1 MTSRPNTTS
10 AARICAANLSMTKAF
25 NQYCSVIISLNKPN
39 SLHKGANCSL
49 STKACMTGSPVS
61 MPSVIRKQFGFDERL
76 TGIPAV
82 QQPVTGFTLLG
93 AHQLSQGKPV
103 VYPMHQNEF
112 FPTIFVYVLDNRI
125 WDYQTLKQRS
135 LMDITKASSANE
147 ILSDIQ
153 EMQLVDDS
161 QLKSTISLMG
171 SDFCATVQ
179 QVRLKVI
186 LVKLLYN
193 FDPVRNVL
201 SSFDYMLPK
210 VEALKPS
217 STSQSFREDIASS
230 DRKTWDLDSANGFVT
245 MAWTFEREI
254 ATTPQRIQDFPGISG
269 SNVKEAVEIELIE
282 IDDMSHHPVATFH
295 VYYAADPGTKLQ
307 DRPKEFNL
315 RSETTVEDLVITT
328 GIEFYRILKVEERLE
343 PETPSH
349 MIAFEFIETRQLYM
363 GDQTGDH
370 LIKLLGLLRL
380 KHESMSL
387 CNSSNFSGSGQRIT
401 ARAIFAHLI
410 SRGND
415 KSVFLEVRFKFPVPP
430 GMTTEVIENDP
441 ATALSDILT
450 KIQELRS
457 SFDVD
462 QLFESTVMEGFEF
475 TRFPTMVRGVVNL
488 NLYKLQRRYVQFDWT
503 NPVDTFNFY
512 IRKSAP
518 FFMKASHVA
527 QKNTPSGIEDRQL
540 DVLLMRFCPAV
551 RPIYDENPSNTVQLF
566 HPYGK
571 SSSVHISRNS
581 EKFRPVTF
589 RSVVGHHCRLC
600 ARRLTA
606 HSPPK
611 HPKLLRIRP
620 FSLASEEITKFIWS
634 RTSAVTM
641 EGIGRCSQPIN
652 LEEIRPQ
659 LDANREEGQSK
670 PGKKLLK
677 VEGIGITDHLK
688 AFYLAV
694 CIPDE
699 IPLKA
704 TNNKLPPS
712 AVHQTYLS
720 EACSSTP
727 DPHII
732 IIDSMT
738 SVFNTDASLPYNH
751 AHPECETY
759 KTLGHNRYDPKV
771 KREAKQFSAST

>member
-1 MTSRPNTTS
+1 MVLINFVLLLVVCYTVESVETITYSLESSEWDRVFSAWSVTHYNPRHPCDGIRKLFDSVTILKELQPISCVHTTQGSSARLTLDLTHSRVGWCNVDQEIQAIIRRPAGHIGEDLPVTVTREGAKKELWRAS
-10 AARICAANLSMTKAF
+10 ARIKRKDGLK
-25 NQYCSVIISLNKPN
+25 N
-39 SLHKGANCSL
+39 SYWAGEA
-49 STKACMTGSPVS
+49 
-61 MPSVIRKQFGFDERL
+61 
-76 TGIPAV
+76 
-82 QQPVTGFTLLG
+82 LLRSE
-93 AHQLSQGKPV
+93 LSQGKPV

-201 SSFDYMLPK
+201 SLLDYMLPK

-217 STSQSFREDIASS
+217 
-230 DRKTWDLDSANGFVT
+230 
-245 MAWTFEREI
+245 
-254 ATTPQRIQDFPGISG
+254 DFPGISG

-315 RSETTVEDLVITT
+315 RSETTVASNVMCIKRSLPNSK
-328 GIEFYRILKVEERLE
+328 LK
-343 PETPSH
+343 
-349 MIAFEFIETRQLYM
+349 
-363 GDQTGDH
+363 
-370 LIKLLGLLRL
+370 
-380 KHESMSL
+380 
-387 CNSSNFSGSGQRIT
+387 
-401 ARAIFAHLI
+401 
-410 SRGND
+410 
-415 KSVFLEVRFKFPVPP
+415 VRFKFPVPP

-518 FFMKASHVA
+518 FFMKA
-527 QKNTPSGIEDRQL
+527 L
-540 DVLLMRFCPAV
+540 
-551 RPIYDENPSNTVQLF
+551 
-566 HPYGK
+566 
-571 SSSVHISRNS
+571 
-581 EKFRPVTF
+581 
-589 RSVVGHHCRLC
+589 SVVRTTVDC
-600 ARRLTA
+600 T
-606 HSPPK
+606 
-611 HPKLLRIRP
+611 
-620 FSLASEEITKFIWS
+620 FASE
-634 RTSAVTM
+634 A
-641 EGIGRCSQPIN
+641 P
-652 LEEIRPQ
+652 
-659 LDANREEGQSK
+659 
-670 PGKKLLK
+670 
-677 VEGIGITDHLK
+677 
-688 AFYLAV
+688 
-694 CIPDE
+694 
-699 IPLKA
+699 
-704 TNNKLPPS
+704 
-712 AVHQTYLS
+712 
-720 EACSSTP
+720 
-727 DPHII
+727 
-732 IIDSMT
+732 
-738 SVFNTDASLPYNH
+738 
-751 AHPECETY
+751 
-759 KTLGHNRYDPKV
+759 
-771 KREAKQFSAST
+771 